1 MALWHLYMV
10 RCSDGTLYTGITTDV
25 PRRFEEHERSGR
37 RGAKCLRGRGP
48 LQLVFSRSI
57 GGRGMAQRLE
67 ARIKK
72 FPKARK
78 EALVAGRISITTAGR

>member
-1 MALWHLYMV
+1 
-10 RCSDGTLYTGITTDV
+10 
-25 PRRFEEHERSGR
+25 
-37 RGAKCLRGRGP
+37 
-48 LQLVFSRSI
+48 
-57 GGRGMAQRLE
+57 MAQRLE